1 MGTSAEEAE
10 RYISVALEKE
20 GLPPLKVLLK
30 LLKERRLALG
40 VRIYIPQF
48 GPSKRTTVHRGHFSL
63 DKWQAAT
70 YVLTERLVKRVK
82 RHEPGRE
89 GTAEMGLS
97 DSFSRFTLTQALIP
111 PELA

>member
-1 MGTSAEEAE
+1 MG
-10 RYISVALEKE
+10 
-20 GLPPLKVLLK
+20 P
-30 LLKERRLALG
+30 
-40 VRIYIPQF
+40 
-48 GPSKRTTVHRGHFSL
+48 FSL

-97 DSFSRFTLTQALIP
+97 GSFSRFTLTQALIP